1 MRAAWS
7 VATQPRSLAPVLARL
22 SPRPPAQGLS
32 WHTTHHS
39 AGSQRRRLLS
49 SKPQPQPQPLL
60 TLAIESS
67 CDDTCVTVLE
77 KDRGVVGRGAAA
89 RLLFDKK
96 ITSDNRQ
103 FRGVRPITAVASH
116 TQHLAGMVREAMR
129 AFPDV
134 GPEGTGDGAVGE
146 DDTVWVDGRPRR
158 KPDFVTVTRGPG
170 MMSNLST
177 GLNTAKG
184 LAVAWGVPLLA
195 VHHMQAHALT
205 PRLVSALEAGKRERE
220 QDEPPSRDQTP
231 EQAFLTPAF
240 PFLSLL
246 VSGGHSLLVLSRS
259 LTNHSILAEAQ
270 NIAVGDMLDKC
281 ARDIV
286 PASELAASSSS
297 SGVMYAAHLERFA
310 FPDGPSDYASSY
322 VPPSAR
328 AQEIKIYDSGLG
340 WKLTPPLSESLGM
353 SFEFAGLNG
362 QVIKV
367 MMERPDMELAE
378 RRLLARHTMR
388 LAFEHLA
395 SRLLLAL
402 SKSGVADEGEG
413 EDSTLLRDVRTL
425 VVAGGVAS
433 NRYLMHILRTIL
445 DVRGYSHIE
454 LVCPPLPLC
463 TDNGAMIAWAGMEM
477 YEAGWRSE
485 LDILAI
491 KKWPLD
497 PNSEDGGILGV
508 PGWKNVEKTK
518 S

>member
-1 MRAAWS
+1 MY
-7 VATQPRSLAPVLARL
+7 VATIYLQYLLG
-22 SPRPPAQGLS
+22 PPTENLS
-32 WHTTHHS
+32 WYTRRFS
-39 AGSQRRRLLS
+39 GSQRRLLS
-49 SKPQPQPQPLL
+49 SRPLL

-67 CDDTCVTVLE
+67 CDDTCVTLLE
-77 KDRGVVGRGAAA
+77 KDHGAGRGAA

-129 AFPDV
+129 ALPDAGV
-134 GPEGTGDGAVGE
+134 METRDEATSGDV
-146 DDTVWVDGRPRR
+146 VWVDGRPRR

-205 PRLVSALEAGKRERE
+205 PRLVSALEAGKRERAQKEGQTRIGE
-220 QDEPPSRDQTP
+220 QDEPPSRDQPP
-231 EQAFLTPAF
+231 EQVLTPAF

-270 NIAVGDMLDKC
+270 NIAIGDMLDKC
-281 ARDIV
+281 ARDII
-286 PASELAASSSS
+286 PASELAASN
-297 SGVMYAAHLERFA
+297 GVMYAAHLERFA
-310 FPDGPSDYASSY
+310 FPNGPSDYAY
-322 VPPSAR
+322 TPPPTR
-328 AQEIKIYDSGLG
+328 AEEIKIYDPGFG
-340 WKLTPPLSESLGM
+340 WKLTPPLSESVDM

-367 MMERPDMELAE
+367 MLEHPDMELAE
-378 RRLLARHTMR
+378 RRLIAQHTMR
-388 LAFEHLA
+388 LVFEHLA

-402 SKSGVADEGEG
+402 SKSGVAYEGEG
-413 EDSTLLRDVRTL
+413 KDSTLLRDVRTL

-433 NRYLMHILRTIL
+433 NRYLMHILRGIL

-463 TDNGAMIAWAGMEM
+463 TDNGAMIAWTGMEM

-485 LDILAI
+485 LDVLAI

-508 PGWKNVEKTK
+508 PGWKNVEETK

>member
-1 MRAAWS
+1 MS
-7 VATQPRSLAPVLARL
+7 VAWLVATRPRSLAPVLARL
-22 SPRPPAQGLS
+22 SL
-32 WHTTHHS
+32 
-39 AGSQRRRLLS
+39 RLLS
-49 SKPQPQPQPLL
+49 SKPQPQPLL

-77 KDRGVVGRGAAA
+77 KDHDADHGAA

-103 FRGVRPITAVASH
+103 FRGVCPMTAVASH
-116 TQHLAGMVREAMR
+116 TQHLAGMLREAMR
-129 AFPDV
+129 ALPDAGLV
-134 GPEGTGDGAVGE
+134 ETRDEAAGGDV
-146 DDTVWVDGRPRR
+146 VWVDGQPRR

-170 MMSNLST
+170 MMSNLAT

-205 PRLVSALEAGKRERE
+205 PRLVSALEAGKQKSVQQEGQPRE
-220 QDEPPSRDQTP
+220 QVPIGVKEEKKTP
-231 EQAFLTPAF
+231 NQDSATQPTLTPAF

-246 VSGGHSLLVLSRS
+246 VSGGHSLLVLSRT

-270 NIAVGDMLDKC
+270 NIAIGDMLDKC
-281 ARDIV
+281 ARDII
-286 PASELAASSSS
+286 PASELAGGN
-297 SGVMYAAHLERFA
+297 GVMYAAHLERFA
-310 FPDGPSDYASSY
+310 FPNGPSDYAY
-322 VPPSAR
+322 TPPSTR
-328 AQEIKIYDSGLG
+328 AEEIKIYDPGFG
-340 WKLTPPLSESLGM
+340 WKLTPPLSESVNM

-367 MMERPDMELAE
+367 MLENPDMELAE
-378 RRLLARHTMR
+378 RRLVARHTMR

-402 SKSGVADEGEG
+402 SKSGVAVEGEA
-413 EDSTLLRDVRTL
+413 EDRTLLRNVRTL

-433 NRYLMHILRTIL
+433 NRYLMHILRRIL
-445 DVRGYSHIE
+445 DVRGYSNIE

-463 TDNGAMIAWAGMEM
+463 TDNGAMIAWTGMEM

-485 LDILAI
+485 LDVLAI
-491 KKWPLD
+491 RKWPLD
-497 PNSEDGGILGV
+497 PNSENGGILGA
-508 PGWKNVEKTK
+508 PGWTNVDQMR

>member
-1 MRAAWS
+1 ML
-7 VATQPRSLAPVLARL
+7 VRL
-22 SPRPPAQGLS
+22 GHRPPTQNLS
-32 WHTTHHS
+32 WHTQRILK
-39 AGSQRRRLLS
+39 SQRRLLS
-49 SKPQPQPQPLL
+49 TKSQPRPLV

-77 KDRGVVGRGAAA
+77 KDRGVGRGAA

-96 ITSDNRQ
+96 ITSDNRE
-103 FRGVRPITAVASH
+103 FRGVRPVTAVASH

-129 AFPDV
+129 ALPDV
-134 GPEGTGDGAVGE
+134 GVAETRHEATEE
-146 DDTVWVDGRPRR
+146 DVLWVEGRPRR

-205 PRLVSALEAGKRERE
+205 PRLVGALEAGKQRSVWDEE
-220 QDEPPSRDQTP
+220 QQKGQVPIGEEKGRGIPGQNETNQPI
-231 EQAFLTPAF
+231 LTPAF

-246 VSGGHSLLVLSRS
+246 VSGGHTLLVLSRS
-259 LTNHSILAEAQ
+259 LTNHAILASAQ
-270 NIAVGDMLDKC
+270 NIAIGDMLDKC
-281 ARDIV
+281 ARDII
-286 PASELAASSSS
+286 PASELARS

-310 FPDGPSDYASSY
+310 FPNGPSDYAY
-322 VPPSAR
+322 TPPAAR
-328 AQEIKIYDSGLG
+328 AEETKIYDPGLG
-340 WKLTPPLSESLGM
+340 WKLTPPLSGSADM
-353 SFEFAGLNG
+353 SFEYAGFNG
-362 QVIKV
+362 QVIKI
-367 MMERPDMELAE
+367 MMENPDMDLSE

-402 SKSGVADEGEG
+402 SRSGVAGEGEGEG
-413 EDSTLLRDVRTL
+413 EDSALLREVRTL

-433 NRYLMHILRTIL
+433 NRYLMHILRSIL
-445 DVRGYSHIE
+445 DIRGYGHME

-463 TDNGAMIAWAGMEM
+463 TDNGAMIAWTGMEM

-497 PNSEDGGILGV
+497 PNIEDGGILGA
-508 PGWKNVEKTK
+508 PGWRNVVETD

>member
-7 VATQPRSLAPVLARL
+7 VATRPRSLAPVLAHL
-22 SPRPPAQGLS
+22 SPPPPAQALS
-32 WHTTHHS
+32 WHTHHFL
-39 AGSQRRRLLS
+39 GLQRCLLS
-49 SKPQPQPQPLL
+49 SKPQPQPLL

-77 KDRGVVGRGAAA
+77 KDHGAGRGAA

-103 FRGVRPITAVASH
+103 FGGVCPMTAVASH

-129 AFPDV
+129 AFPDA
-134 GPEGTGDGAVGE
+134 GSKGTRDEAAGGNV
-146 DDTVWVDGRPRR
+146 VWVDGRPRR

-205 PRLVSALEAGKRERE
+205 PRLVSALEAGRRERKQTE
-220 QDEPPSRDQTP
+220 GQPSNQEKELDST
-231 EQAFLTPAF
+231 LTPTF

-270 NIAVGDMLDKC
+270 NIAIGDMLDKC
-281 ARDIV
+281 ARAIV
-286 PASELAASSSS
+286 PACELASSSN
-297 SGVMYAAHLERFA
+297 GVMYAAHLERFA
-310 FPDGPSDYASSY
+310 FPDGPSDYAY
-322 VPPSAR
+322 TPPPTR
-328 AQEIKIYDSGLG
+328 AEEIKIFDPALG
-340 WKLTPPLSESLGM
+340 WKLTPPLSETVDM

-367 MMERPDMELAE
+367 MLENPDMGLAE
-378 RRLLARHTMR
+378 RRLVARHAMR

-402 SKSGVADEGEG
+402 SKSGVAQEGEAG
-413 EDSTLLRDVRTL
+413 DRTLLRDVRTL

-433 NRYLMHILRTIL
+433 NRYLMHILRGIL

-463 TDNGAMIAWAGMEM
+463 TDNGAMIAWTGMEM

-485 LDILAI
+485 LDVLAI

-497 PNSEDGGILGV
+497 PHSEDGGILGV
-508 PGWKNVEKTK
+508 PGWKNVEETT